1 MIEIIRS
8 KTGIPC
14 LWEEGGGWTN
24 TGYAVIIT
32 DKNGDKKKPI
42 YVKRRGH
49 LACEK
54 HALVPIRKG
63 DYFIRAHHHRKDF
76 NIVVK
81 KIKKIQIQDDT
92 AEVEEVAEYSM
103 GEWSTRLP
111 EHLKSAV
118 EAAKAKALHYHCR
131 TPYYIKCD

>member
-1 MIEIIRS
+1 MINIIRS
-8 KTGIPC
+8 KSGIPC

-49 LACEK
+49 LACGE
-54 HALVPIRKG
+54 HALIPIREG
-63 DYFIRAHHHRKDF
+63 DYIVSANHHRKDF
-76 NIVVK
+76 IIDVLVVK
-81 KIKKIQIQDDT
+81 KVNKSK
-92 AEVEEVAEYSM
+92 AEVERISEYSM
-103 GEWSTRLP
+103 GEWVPVLP
-111 EHLKSAV
+111 EYLKRAV

-131 TPYYIKCD
+131 IPYYILH